1 MSSKMSM
8 EKNYGKM
15 DNYRSSEGRSCKV
28 PYKGKLEDTVNDL
41 LGGIRSTCTYVG
53 SETIND
59 LQNTCNFI
67 KVNNQIN
74 KIYEKYDK

>member
-15 DNYRSSEGRSCKV
+15 DNYRSSEGRSCKI

-53 SETIND
+53 SENIIN
-59 LQNTCNFI
+59 LPENCNFI
-67 KVNNQIN
+67 KVNKSI
-74 KIYEKYDK
+74 E